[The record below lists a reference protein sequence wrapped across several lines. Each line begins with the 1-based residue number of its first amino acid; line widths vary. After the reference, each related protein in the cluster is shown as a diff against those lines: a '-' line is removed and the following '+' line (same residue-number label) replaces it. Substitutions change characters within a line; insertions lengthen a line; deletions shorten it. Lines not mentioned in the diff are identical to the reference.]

1 MGCVSVQGRGQRGKE
16 NGQVDCSPTVEGPGR
31 HAGKLEIF
39 LQSLGAQTFLI
50 RKVKS
55 SKTGSTVMA
64 ARRKEL
70 SLFLSFKTATKA
82 AKRLHLS

>member
-1 MGCVSVQGRGQRGKE
+1 MRQCPGQKRERERKRT
-16 NGQVDCSPTVEGPGR
+16 SR
-31 HAGKLEIF
+31 
-39 LQSLGAQTFLI
+39 LQSYCGRSWEARWEVTDFPMTLGAQTFLI

-70 SLFLSFKTATKA
+70 SLFLIF
-82 AKRLHLS
+82 